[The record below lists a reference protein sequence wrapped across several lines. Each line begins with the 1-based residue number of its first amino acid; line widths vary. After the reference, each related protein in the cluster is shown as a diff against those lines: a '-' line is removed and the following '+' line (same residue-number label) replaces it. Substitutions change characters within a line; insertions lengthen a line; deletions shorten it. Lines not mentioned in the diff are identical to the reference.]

1 MNTDRFFELFFKELE
16 DNKNLYPYYKLTEG
30 NLKHQ
35 AFRKAYFQQRLR
47 FIDENI
53 DKTKDNKIFD
63 CGCGYGTTAIFLA
76 MQGVSTY
83 GVTLEFYYKELE
95 NRRN

>member
-30 NLKHQ
+30 NFKHQ

-47 FIDENI
+47 FIDE
-53 DKTKDNKIFD
+53 KDRKS
-63 CGCGYGTTAIFLA
+63 
-76 MQGVSTY
+76 V
-83 GVTLEFYYKELE
+83 V
-95 NRRN
+95 